1 MDVALFIIP
10 ENNTDKVDTSY
21 KAKALATI
29 SDELLIE
36 ISINAE
42 VDPLMSFLGK
52 NHDDLDDLLNI
63 LDTDDDS
70 SIYSPDKW
78 FSTDDGLNT
87 IIALKNYITE
97 NPDSVPDSSK
107 IISDLEQFETILNT
121 LANEKLRWHLGME

>member
-10 ENNTDKVDTSY
+10 ENNTDNVDTSF

-52 NHDDLDDLLNI
+52 NPDDLDDLLNI
-63 LDTDDDS
+63 LDTDDNS

-78 FSTDDGLNT
+78 FSTEDGLNT
-87 IIALKNYITE
+87 IIALKNYVIE
-97 NPDSVPDSSK
+97 NPDNIPNNTK
-107 IISDLEQFETILNT
+107 TIEDLTQFETILNS
-121 LANEKLRWHLGME
+121 LAKENIRWHLGME